1 MKMQIALACR
11 NASGEPE
18 IPVFTVTATQSEY
31 DEGVHYNK
39 AEALAQDAGYEGP
52 FIGFD
57 ASEHKAIVLALRSLG
72 LMESSLK

>member
-11 NASGEPE
+11 NASGEPDM
-18 IPVFTVTATQSEY
+18 PVFTVAVTQSEY
-31 DEGVHYNK
+31 DEGIHYDK
-39 AEALAQDAGYEGP
+39 AEAMAQDAGYEGP

-72 LMESSLK
+72 LMEQT